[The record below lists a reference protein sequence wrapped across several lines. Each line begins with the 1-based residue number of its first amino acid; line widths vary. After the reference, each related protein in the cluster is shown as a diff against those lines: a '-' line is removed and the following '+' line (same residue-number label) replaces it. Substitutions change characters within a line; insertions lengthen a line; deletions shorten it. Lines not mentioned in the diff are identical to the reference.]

1 MVKQKAY
8 TIIWDRIALDHFKSI
23 LEFLSKQSSLAPKI
37 VKEGVLSRL
46 NDVKKN
52 ALIFE
57 LDKLKDTPNKEFRAF
72 VVYSYRV
79 TYQIKSDTREIR
91 VLRVRHTSREP
102 LGYQFIFDNSESKH
116 ELLADKQIDGMLNV
130 VNQKKFNLLKNYY
143 DNN

>member
-102 LGYQFIFDNSESKH
+102 LGY
-116 ELLADKQIDGMLNV
+116 
-130 VNQKKFNLLKNYY
+130 
-143 DNN
+143 